1 MNLLTATR
9 VAHHAIAIIA
19 APPEDHARA
28 LDPVVARDDDV
39 SGIVTE
45 LVFSFTQ
52 IKLTVRLK
60 PGVDYL
66 RNQPILLTLRLSQK

>member
-1 MNLLTATR
+1 MNRLTATR

-45 LVFSFTQ
+45 LVFH
-52 IKLTVRLK
+52 LLK
-60 PGVDYL
+60 
-66 RNQPILLTLRLSQK
+66 